1 MQTITDFIGKKNQAW
16 FKEWFDTYFYQQL
29 YSNRNEEEAKVFV
42 DNLINNLNPNENSV
56 MLDLGCGAGR
66 HAKSLAAH
74 GYHVTGV
81 DLSPSSIRAAKKVP
95 TPGAQFYQHDMRMP
109 FCVSRYHYIFSFFTS
124 FGYFKTQEENDAVMQ
139 NIAMALK
146 PKGTIVLDYLN
157 VNYSEDRITEKETKE
172 IDGIFYDITRWHDDT
187 HFYKH
192 IAVTDS
198 QEGNEIHE
206 YREQVEKIRLHEF
219 DILFKKHGLKLRQ
232 VFGNYDL
239 NSYDPNLSPR
249 LIMIAEKV

>member
-1 MQTITDFIGKKNQAW
+1 MQTINDFISKRNQSW

-29 YSNRNEEEAKVFV
+29 YSNRNEQEAQTFV
-42 DNLINNLNPNENSV
+42 DNLVNELAPKENSI

-66 HAKSLAAH
+66 HAKCLAAH

-81 DLSPSSIRAAKKVP
+81 DLSPSSIRAAKKVH
-95 TPGAQFYQHDMRMP
+95 TEGAQFYQHDMRLP

-124 FGYFKTQEENDAVMQ
+124 FGYFKTQAENDAVIQ

-157 VNYSEDRITEKETKE
+157 VNYSEDRIIEKETKE
-172 IDGIFYDITRWHDDT
+172 IDGVYYDITRWDDET
-187 HFYKH
+187 HFYKQ
-192 IAVTDS
+192 IAVKDS
-198 QEGNEIHE
+198 HEGSEIHE

-219 DILFKKHGLKLRQ
+219 DLLFKKHGLKLKQ
-232 VFGNYDL
+232 VYGDYNL
-239 NSYDPNLSPR
+239 NSYDPDRSPR
-249 LIMIAEKV
+249 LIMIAEKI